1 MFKDLFVNLTI
12 LISFVFAGGQVFK
25 EKPLSHNHAIKTKI
39 LVGLAGGFLGITL
52 IYFGIAVG
60 TKHTILDF
68 RYLAVLSVI
77 KHAGF
82 LPSLLTAVLMISFRL
97 TFYTITP
104 SSIYAVLSM
113 IFMVV
118 GSNLIWKTRAKQF
131 TKWIF
136 MNIYCVSIMSIVLYI
151 LLNVGNKA
159 YGTIATFAITSLIV
173 GMVQYY
179 LLNYMSSINSLY
191 RKFKE
196 EAKKDSLTGLNNV
209 RQFDEILN
217 DLISKAIK
225 NGEELSI
232 LGIDIDYFKLIND
245 TYGHP
250 VGDSVLNGL
259 GKILISSCRSIDIV
273 SRIGGE
279 EFAIL
284 LPCCS
289 YAQALEVAE
298 RVRKEVEKH
307 KFRLP
312 NNMQISITIS
322 IGVATYPD
330 MVTNPDELVHKADE
344 GLYLAKRSGR
354 NRVCSVK

>member
-12 LISFVFAGGQVFK
+12 LISFVFVGGQIFK
-25 EKPLSHNHAIKTKI
+25 EKPLSHNQSVKTKI

-52 IYFGIAVG
+52 IYFSIEVG
-60 TKHTILDF
+60 TLHTMLDF

-82 LPSLLTAVLMISFRL
+82 LPSLLSAILMISFRL
-97 TFYTITP
+97 TFYAITP
-104 SSIYAVLSM
+104 SSIYAVISM
-113 IFMVV
+113 IFMVA
-118 GSNLIWKTRAKQF
+118 GSNLIWKIRAKQF
-131 TKWIF
+131 YKWIF
-136 MNIYCVSIMSIVLYI
+136 MNIYCISIMSIVLYI
-151 LLNVGNKA
+151 LLSGGSKA
-159 YGTIATFAITSLIV
+159 YGTTATFAISSFIV

-179 LLNYMSSINSLY
+179 LLNYVSTINSLF
-191 RKFKE
+191 RKFRE

-217 DLISKAIK
+217 DLAIKTIK
-225 NGEELSI
+225 NGEKLSI
-232 LGIDIDYFKLIND
+232 LVIDIDHFKSIND

-273 SRIGGE
+273 SRVGGE
-279 EFAIL
+279 EFTIL

-289 YAQALEVAE
+289 HEKALEVAE
-298 RVRKEVEKH
+298 RVRGEVEKH
-307 KFRLP
+307 KYILP
-312 NNMQISITIS
+312 NNIEISITIS
-322 IGVATYPD
+322 IGAATYPD
-330 MVTNPDELVHKADE
+330 MVMNPNELVHKADE

-354 NRVCSVK
+354 NKVCSVK